1 MSIIDQQ
8 STKDTLDAAD
18 KPVSLICAFA
28 IKSSENIFR
37 KHFESVV
44 KWSKVTHE
52 YDTPDADLMNKK
64 LVVIKLLNGLVKTL
78 GRFGINYYGALFDY
92 FIGFLEHCMTVA
104 VPVSQGKR
112 ATASASAELV
122 ALHSLTLESLTLL
135 FKHDKK
141 GFVDNLRF
149 EKLVKPLTSQLKL
162 YTLTDDWTA
171 YAQLHVVPA
180 IVALVQL
187 AADDYMWKTVLH
199 QVCVH
204 LRVDSIAVRKSVAI
218 CCSQIV
224 DCLAERFVVVL
235 NNFIPH
241 LATLLDDEETE
252 IAALGRSIAKQI
264 NQYSS
269 EDVFALIKQSL

>member
-1 MSIIDQQ
+1 M
-8 STKDTLDAAD
+8 
-18 KPVSLICAFA
+18 
-28 IKSSENIFR
+28 FR
-37 KHFESVV
+37 KHFESIV

-52 YDTPDADLMNKK
+52 YETPDADLMNKK

-92 FIGFLEHCMTVA
+92 FIGFLEHCLTVA

-112 ATASASAELV
+112 AAPSASAELV
-122 ALHSLTLESLTLL
+122 ALHSLTMESLTLL

-162 YTLTDDWTA
+162 HTLTDDWSA
-171 YAQLHVVPA
+171 YAQLHVIPA

-199 QVCVH
+199 QVCIH
-204 LRVDSIAVRKSVAI
+204 LRVDSISVRKSVAI